1 MADLQSIQ
9 SALPTASQEN
19 QESAKSGGKD
29 DALGKMDFLKL
40 LVTQLENQDP
50 LDPSDPTEMTAQLA
64 QYSSLEQLTNISES
78 MEGLDAM
85 KTAYEQNA
93 ALSML
98 GKNVQLEGNTFTF
111 QNEPVPV
118 GYSLEQP
125 AESVE
130 IQILDASGGIVDTIE
145 GLQGTV
151 GEHTVEWDGTDA
163 DGKSVPAGEYQFV
176 VGAQDAEGNVMEPT
190 PQVMAEVQGVDYGS
204 GGQTLLTSAGSVAL
218 EDIRNVTQTTSQ

>member
-1 MADLQSIQ
+1 MAAIPSVNSSLAAQSVQ
-9 SALPTASQEN
+9 SPERTGSQ
-19 QESAKSGGKD
+19 D
-29 DALGKMDFLKL
+29 DSLGKMDFLNL

-50 LDPSDPTEMTAQLA
+50 MNPSDPTEMTAQLA
-64 QYSSLEQLTNISES
+64 QFSSLEQLTNISES

-111 QNEPVPV
+111 QNEPVQL
-118 GYSLEQP
+118 GYNLERA

-130 IQILDASGGIVDTIE
+130 IQIMDASGKTVDTIK

-151 GEHTVEWDGTDA
+151 GEHTVQWDGTDA

-176 VGAQDAEGNVMEPT
+176 VGAQDAGGNVLQPT
-190 PQVMAEVQGVDYGS
+190 PQVMAKVQGVDYGS
-204 GGQTLLTSAGSVAL
+204 GGQKLLTSAGSIAL
-218 EDIRNVTQTTSQ
+218 ADIGNVTQATSQ

>member
-1 MADLQSIQ
+1 MADIQGIQ
-9 SALPTASQEN
+9 SALPTAG
-19 QESAKSGGKD
+19 QESAKSGAKD
-29 DALGKMDFLKL
+29 DALGKMDFLNL

-50 LDPSDPTEMTAQLA
+50 LNPSDPTEMTAQLA

-85 KTAYEQNA
+85 KAAYEQNA

-98 GKNVQLEGNTFTF
+98 GKNVQLDRNTFNF
-111 QNEPVPV
+111 QSEPVQL
-118 GYSLEQP
+118 GYSLDTP

-130 IQILDASGGIVDTIE
+130 IEILDASGGTVDTIK

-151 GEHTVEWDGTDA
+151 GEHTIQWDGTDA

-176 VGAQDAEGNVMEPT
+176 VGAQDAGGNVLQPT
-190 PQVMAEVQGVDYGS
+190 PQVMAQVQGVDYGS

-218 EDIRNVTQTTSQ
+218 DEITNVTQATSQ